1 MDNVDLVRILGGLQF
16 TILVAASLVPFQ
28 LDWKKELAG
37 LPKLH
42 FQMYLIYGGYIVLN
56 IVAFGLLSVC
66 FAEEIAARTP
76 LARGFCAYVAIFWG
90 IRLGLQAVMDVK
102 PYLTRWWLRLGYHL
116 LTVLFT
122 ILTLGFGYIAMSWS
136 NEVTL

>member
-1 MDNVDLVRILGGLQF
+1 MDNVDLVRVLGMVQFSILF
-16 TILVAASLVPFQ
+16 AASLVPFQ
-28 LDWKKELAG
+28 LDWKRELAG

-56 IVAFGLLSVC
+56 IVAFGALSVG
-66 FAEEIAARTP
+66 FAGEIATQTP
-76 LARGFCAYVAIFWG
+76 LARGLCAYIAIFWG
-90 IRLGLQAVMDVK
+90 IRLGLQGIMEVK

-122 ILTLGFGYIAMSWS
+122 FLTIGFGYLALS
-136 NEVTL
+136 